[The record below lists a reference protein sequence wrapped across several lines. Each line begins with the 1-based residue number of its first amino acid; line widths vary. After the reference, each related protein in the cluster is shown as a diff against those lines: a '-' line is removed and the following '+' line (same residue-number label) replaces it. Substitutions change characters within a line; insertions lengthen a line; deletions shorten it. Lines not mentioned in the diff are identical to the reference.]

1 MSVKLHV
8 VMATPGKDAREFDYE
23 FDQARISLGRED
35 NNDIQIPLSTVSRNH
50 AVIFEEK
57 GEWFLE
63 DLRSTHGTKHNG
75 RQVGSGGKKLLR
87 NGDVLEIVHFSIT
100 FSQGE
105 ALSDDYSQ
113 GKTEALAQRMVQEV
127 LASMGTQNKGPYLRV
142 MNGPD
147 EGTQFT
153 FDASMPEVTIGRGTD
168 CDFQINDANISRQ
181 HAVVRLDWNDIT
193 IEDLGS
199 KNGVVINDKKIKG
212 RASLRDADEIFLGAV
227 QLTFIDPSAKFIGK
241 LDEIEAFQGAD
252 GRDDAES
259 SISQMLD
266 AQQSFSM
273 ATEAHPSDDFDLD
286 AASAAA
292 AAESD
297 AEPPESEEGSE
308 NPEKEDE
315 GAEDGEQSE
324 DDEESAEAE
333 SPSKKEGLGTVETI
347 MIGLAGV
354 TVFGLLVGAYMIFF

>member
-87 NGDVLEIVHFSIT
+87 NGDVIEVVHFSIT
-100 FSQGE
+100 FSHGE

-127 LASMGTQNKGPYLRV
+127 LASMGKQNKGPYLRV

-252 GRDDAES
+252 GREDAES

-266 AQQSFSM
+266 SQQSFAM
-273 ATEAHPSDDFDLD
+273 ATEAHPSGDFDLD
-286 AASAAA
+286 AASVAD
-292 AAESD
+292 SD
-297 AEPPESEEGSE
+297 AEPPGTAEGDEEEQDESADGEDGNASE
-308 NPEKEDE
+308 ADAEKER
-315 GAEDGEQSE
+315 
-324 DDEESAEAE
+324 DDDDS
-333 SPSKKEGLGTVETI
+333 SNGGFGTVEKVI
-347 MIGLAGV
+347 IGVAGFAV
-354 TVFGLLVGAYMIFF
+354 LGLIFGAYLLLF